1 MSGRRRSTI
10 SVGHDAFLDIVA
22 NLVGIL
28 IILVVVLG
36 AQSQRTI
43 REAEQQREP
52 EQVDPIRRAAGEAE
66 IDALAMARTHANA
79 AQADSIRIERTIQL
93 LDGEIRQK
101 AEQRAVLLTLL
112 DEAQT
117 IWENEQAKLD
127 EDRLAASE
135 RERKASQLAKQLTSL
150 EGEET
155 RLKNRKAP
163 VVAVEHLPTP
173 MAKTVFEKEFHFR
186 LKDNRLSVLPLDAL
200 TKEIERDMRRMAVG
214 SSEGVTDAAIGPVR
228 GYVARY
234 IVDRRNQL
242 VSRGGSVARMARMQV
257 MACAFEPL
265 SEPHGEP
272 IQNVLANDDWL
283 DVELTGHRSDGTVI
297 TVWVYPDSY
306 AAFRRL
312 KEKLYAKGY
321 ATAARPMEMDRAI
334 IASPH
339 GSKSAAQ

>member
-1 MSGRRRSTI
+1 MSGRRRSSI

-36 AQSQRTI
+36 AQSQKTI
-43 REAEQQREP
+43 REATEEHEP
-52 EQVDPIRRAAGEAE
+52 PEIDPLLRAAGEAE
-66 IDALAMARTHANA
+66 LNALATARTRANS
-79 AQADSIRIERTIQL
+79 AQADSIRLERNIKL
-93 LDGEIRQK
+93 LDNEINQK

-112 DEAQT
+112 DEAKAA
-117 IWENEQAKLD
+117 WASEQEKLD
-127 EDRLAASE
+127 EDRLTASLRETKAAKLA
-135 RERKASQLAKQLTSL
+135 REMASL
-150 EGEET
+150 EGEEN

-186 LKDNRLSVLPLDAL
+186 LKNNRVSVVPLDAL
-200 TKEIERDMRRMAVG
+200 TKEIENDMRRMAVG
-214 SSEGVTDAAIGPVR
+214 SGEGVTDAAIGPVR

-234 IVDRRNQL
+234 IVNRKNEF
-242 VSRGGSVARMARMQV
+242 VSRGGSLSRMARMQV

-265 SEPHGEP
+265 REPHGEP

-283 DVELTGHRSDGTVI
+283 DVALAGQRPDSTVI
-297 TVWVYPDSY
+297 TAWVYPDSY

-334 IASPH
+334 IASPN